1 MNAWHT
7 WLSQRSPRE
16 QIGIQWAL
24 GLVVVFV
31 VWQWAVLPALQVL
44 QSSGAQRARLA
55 QQTAQMQ
62 ALQQQAQQLRQ
73 QNRISPE
80 QAAQSLQQMAQA
92 LGGQVKFN
100 RQGERVTLDFKALSP
115 QALAELLTQARSQA
129 LAKVQEAHTQFKP
142 AGWEGQL
149 VFALPNKP

>member
-1 MNAWHT
+1 MNAWHA

-24 GLVVVFV
+24 GLVLVLV
-31 VWQWAVLPALQVL
+31 VWQWAVSPALQVL
-44 QSSGAQRARLA
+44 RTSEAQRARLA

-73 QNRISPE
+73 QTRISPE
-80 QAAQSLQQMAQA
+80 QAAQSLQSMASN

-129 LAKVQEAHTQFKP
+129 HAQVQEAHTQFKP

>member
-24 GLVVVFV
+24 GLVVVLV
-31 VWQWAVLPALQVL
+31 AWQWAVSPALHVL

-73 QNRISPE
+73 QSRISPE

-100 RQGERVTLDFKALSP
+100 RQGERVTLDVKALSP
-115 QALAELLTQARSQA
+115 QALAELLTQARSQSH
-129 LAKVQEAHTQFKP
+129 AKVQEAHTQFKP
-142 AGWEGQL
+142 TGWEGQL
-149 VFALPNKP
+149 VFALPIKP

>member
-1 MNAWHT
+1 MNAWNT

-16 QIGIQWAL
+16 QLGIHWAL
-24 GLVVVFV
+24 GLLLVFV
-31 VWQWAVLPALQVL
+31 LWQWAVSPALQVL
-44 QSSGAQRARLA
+44 HTSEAQRARLG
-55 QQTAQMQ
+55 QQTAKMQ
-62 ALQQQAQQLRQ
+62 GLQQQVQQLRQ
-73 QNRISPE
+73 QSRINPE

-115 QALAELLTQARSQA
+115 QALAELLTQARGQA
-129 LAKVQEAHTQFKP
+129 RAKVQEAHTQYKP

-149 VFALPNKP
+149 VFALPSKP

>member
-1 MNAWHT
+1 
-7 WLSQRSPRE
+7 
-16 QIGIQWAL
+16 
-24 GLVVVFV
+24 
-31 VWQWAVLPALQVL
+31 
-44 QSSGAQRARLA
+44 LA

-73 QNRISPE
+73 QTRISPE

-92 LGGQVKFN
+92 LGAQVKFN

-129 LAKVQEAHTQFKP
+129 HAQVQEAHTQFKP

>member
-16 QIGIQWAL
+16 QMGITWAL
-24 GLVVVFV
+24 GWLVVVL
-31 VWQWAVLPALQVL
+31 VWQWAVSPALHVL
-44 QSSGAQRARLA
+44 RTSEAQRLRLD

-62 ALQQQAQQLRQ
+62 ALQQQVLKLRQ
-73 QNRISPE
+73 QSGISPE
-80 QAAQSLQQMAQA
+80 QAAQHLQQSVGNAI
-92 LGGQVKFN
+92 KFN

-115 QALAELLTQARSQA
+115 QALAELLIQVRSQA
-129 LAKVQEAHTQFKP
+129 HAQVLEAHTQYKP

-149 VFALPNKP
+149 VLALPNKP

>member
-1 MNAWHT
+1 MNAWNT

-24 GLVVVFV
+24 GLVLVLV
-31 VWQWAVLPALQVL
+31 VWQGAVSPALQVL

-55 QQTAQMQ
+55 QQTALMQ

-73 QNRISPE
+73 QTRISPE

-129 LAKVQEAHTQFKP
+129 HAQVQEAHTQFKP

>member
-24 GLVVVFV
+24 GLVVFLL
-31 VWQWAVLPALQVL
+31 VWQWAVSPALHVL
-44 QSSGAQRARLA
+44 RTSEAQRLRLD
-55 QQTAQMQ
+55 QQTAKMQ
-62 ALQQQAQQLRQ
+62 ALQQQVLKLRQ
-73 QNRISPE
+73 QSRLSPE
-80 QAAQSLQQMAQA
+80 QAAQNLQQSVGTAI
-92 LGGQVKFN
+92 KFN

-115 QALAELLTQARSQA
+115 LAFAELLTQVRSQA
-129 LAKVQEAHTQFKP
+129 HAQVLEAHTQYKP

-149 VFALPNKP
+149 ILTLPNNP

>member
-1 MNAWHT
+1 
-7 WLSQRSPRE
+7 
-16 QIGIQWAL
+16 
-24 GLVVVFV
+24 LVLVLV
-31 VWQWAVLPALQVL
+31 VWQWAVSPALQVL

-55 QQTAQMQ
+55 QQTALMQ

-73 QNRISPE
+73 QTRISPE

-92 LGGQVKFN
+92 LGAQVKFN

-129 LAKVQEAHTQFKP
+129 HAQVQEAHTQFKP

>member
-24 GLVVVFV
+24 GLVVVLV
-31 VWQWAVLPALQVL
+31 AWQWAVSPALHVL
-44 QSSGAQRARLA
+44 RTSDAQRARLA

-73 QNRISPE
+73 QSRISPE

-100 RQGERVTLDFKALSP
+100 RQGERVTLDVKALSP

-129 LAKVQEAHTQFKP
+129 HAKVQEAHTQYKP
-142 AGWEGQL
+142 TGWEGQL
-149 VFALPNKP
+149 VFALPIKP

>member
-1 MNAWHT
+1 MNAWNT

-24 GLVVVFV
+24 GLVLVLV
-31 VWQWAVLPALQVL
+31 VWQWAVSPALQVL
-44 QSSGAQRARLA
+44 RTSDAQRARLA

-62 ALQQQAQQLRQ
+62 TLQQQAQQLRQ
-73 QNRISPE
+73 QTRISPE

-129 LAKVQEAHTQFKP
+129 HAQVQEAHTQFKP

>member
-1 MNAWHT
+1 MNAWNT

-24 GLVVVFV
+24 GLVLVLV
-31 VWQWAVLPALQVL
+31 VWQWAVSPALQVL

-55 QQTAQMQ
+55 QQTALMQ

-73 QNRISPE
+73 QTRISPE

-92 LGGQVKFN
+92 LGAQVKFN

-129 LAKVQEAHTQFKP
+129 HAQVQEAHTQFKP